1 MIVVSSEMPELLA
14 VCDRIM
20 VMAEG
25 KVRGEFDIT
34 EATEEKLAMLA
45 TGNGG

>member
-1 MIVVSSEMPELLA
+1 
-14 VCDRIM
+14 M

-25 KVRGEFDIT
+25 KVRGEFDIA